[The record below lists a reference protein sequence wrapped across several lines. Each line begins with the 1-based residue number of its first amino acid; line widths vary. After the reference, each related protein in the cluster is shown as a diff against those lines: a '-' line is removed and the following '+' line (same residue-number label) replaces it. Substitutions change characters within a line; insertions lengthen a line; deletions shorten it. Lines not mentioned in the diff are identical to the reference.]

1 MQKIVCMKWGTR
13 YDFNFVNRLY
23 SSIKKHTKRP
33 TKLYCFTD
41 DRKGINNAIVCK
53 PLPKIKIPLQLSFTP
68 WRKLSMWQNPLGDL
82 ENDVLFLDLDLV
94 ITGNLDR
101 FFDYKPGK
109 YCVIENWTQKGKGI
123 GNTSC
128 FRFPVGNYSFVYSDF
143 EKNSNETEKFISE
156 LKTYISSKIGSDI
169 NFRRV
174 ESVGPKVSSE
184 LLKQGIT
191 AIALSLAAMLFYIWV
206 RFEWQFSLGSIIAL
220 FHDVIIT
227 LGIFSILSLEVNLS
241 IVAAVLTIVGYS
253 MNDTVVIYDRIRENL
268 LKYSKINTNEIANI
282 SVNET
287 LSRTIITSLTTLL
300 ALGSIF
306 VLGGEI
312 LKGFSFA
319 MILGVIIGTY
329 SSIFVASP
337 VLNYFKVTQK
347 TLLKDENI

>member
-1 MQKIVCMKWGTR
+1 MNNQINFSKFFKTANIFSVLTIFVIILFLFFKGLNFGVDFKGGTLLEIR
-13 YDFNFVNRLY
+13 VSDVN
-23 SSIKKHTKRP
+23 
-33 TKLYCFTD
+33 
-41 DRKGINNAIVCK
+41 
-53 PLPKIKIPLQLSFTP
+53 IKIQDIRDSLKTAD
-68 WRKLSMWQNPLGDL
+68 LGDVSVK
-82 ENDVLFLDLDLV
+82 EFGKVGDFLV
-94 ITGNLDR
+94 
-101 FFDYKPGK
+101 K
-109 YCVIENWTQKGKGI
+109 
-123 GNTSC
+123 
-128 FRFPVGNYSFVYSDF
+128 F
-143 EKNSNETEKFISE
+143 EKNSNENEKFISQ
-156 LKTYISSKIGSDI
+156 LKNNISKKIGSEL

-191 AIALSLAAMLFYIWV
+191 AIVLSLAAMLFYIWI

-220 FHDVIIT
+220 FHDVVIT

-287 LSRTIITSLTTLL
+287 LSRTVITSLTTLL
-300 ALGSIF
+300 ALSSIF
-306 VLGGEI
+306 ILGGEI

-347 TLLKDENI
+347 TLLKEDNIN